1 MKLATNQ
8 ARVAILKLSAKDF
21 ACSSFLCNLP
31 TFPSWSC
38 LEGSQGFRGRR
49 QSRPAALSTFWKSSG
64 KYRVAAAIHIFPAR
78 KQWSACQP
86 GSGWAWIRFS
96 WHLEPGPAWEA
107 METIFNNTAGERKC
121 WFRQV
126 SLANLL
132 KGLGSLPSWH
142 WEVNG
147 TWSCSSGKYY
157 YVLRFAKQA
166 HSFFFFF
173 YDYTF
178 HSRTLKP
185 SRVHQ
190 WFSKQFPRQHNTFQA
205 GPRGGLRPRN
215 TKLCDKAWSDL
226 SRSLL
231 PAPGLWLD

>member
-31 TFPSWSC
+31 TFPSWSR

-49 QSRPAALSTFWKSSG
+49 QSRPAALSTFSKSSG

-78 KQWSACQP
+78 KQWSACQLGP
-86 GSGWAWIRFS
+86 GWAWIRFS

-107 METIFNNTAGERKC
+107 METIFNNTGGERKC

-166 HSFFFFF
+166 HSFFFFLMIVPF
-173 YDYTF
+173 IQEPWKHPEYISDFQNNF
-178 HSRTLKP
+178 HGSITPFRRDLGEVSDPGIQNYATKHGQISPEASSQL
-185 SRVHQ
+185 
-190 WFSKQFPRQHNTFQA
+190 QA
-205 GPRGGLRPRN
+205 CG
-215 TKLCDKAWSDL
+215 
-226 SRSLL
+226 
-231 PAPGLWLD
+231 